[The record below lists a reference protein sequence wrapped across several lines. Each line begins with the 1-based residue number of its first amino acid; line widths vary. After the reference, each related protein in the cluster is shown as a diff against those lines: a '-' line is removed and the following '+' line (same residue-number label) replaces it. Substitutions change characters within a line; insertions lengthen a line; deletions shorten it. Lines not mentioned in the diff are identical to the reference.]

1 MKILIPTV
9 DYPPIEGGIATV
21 ALQLARQLTTMGHE
35 VTVVAPNVQNEQ
47 LVEDALDT
55 MKVIR
60 FDGYEWGW
68 FRFFPLFRKTWPL
81 AKETD
86 LILAINIGYGGI
98 IARLAK
104 LFYKKRYAVF
114 AYAYEFLKFRHTPML
129 RGLLRNVYCRAEITV
144 AISRF
149 TRRNLEDFGVPH
161 DHISVILPGAN
172 LPALIS
178 EDAVQKI
185 RMRFGLSNAKII
197 LAVGRFIPRKGH
209 ITLVTAL
216 PEICEHCPNTHL
228 VMVGRGPCREE
239 SLEKAQAMGI
249 EGQVHCPGYLPDA
262 DLAAL
267 YQTCDVFALPTGE
280 DEHGQVEGF
289 GLVFTEAHAHGKPV
303 VAGLSGGVADAIIDG
318 ETGILIKPGNP
329 HALAQAIVSLLND
342 LHRARRMGEA
352 GRKRVRTELNWQEF
366 TTRVLASIETPPS
379 LTK

>member
-21 ALQLARQLTTMGHE
+21 ALQLARQLTAMGHE
-35 VTVVAPNVQNEQ
+35 VIVVAPNVQNERP
-47 LVEDALDT
+47 VDDALNT
-55 MKVIR
+55 AKVIR

-81 AKETD
+81 IKETD
-86 LILAINIGYGGI
+86 LILAINISYGGI

-104 LFYKKRYAVF
+104 LIYKKRYVVF
-114 AYAYEFLKFRHTPML
+114 AYAYEFLKFKHTPIL
-129 RGLLRNVYCRAEITV
+129 RGLLRNVYRCAETTV

-172 LPALIS
+172 LPTPIH
-178 EDAVQKI
+178 EDAIQKI
-185 RMRFGLSNAKII
+185 RTRFGLGDSKII

-239 SLEKAQAMGI
+239 CLEKAKAMGI
-249 EGQVHCPGYLPDA
+249 EGQVHCPGYLPEA
-262 DLAAL
+262 DLTAL
-267 YQTCDVFALPTGE
+267 YQTCDVFALPNDE

-289 GLVFTEAHAHGKPV
+289 GLVFAEAHAFGKPV
-303 VAGLSGGVADAIIDG
+303 VAGLSGGVTDAVLDG
-318 ETGILIKPGNP
+318 ETGLLLKPGEP

-342 LHRARRMGEA
+342 PHRARHMGEA
-352 GRKRVRTELNWQEF
+352 GRKRVQTELNWQEF
-366 TTRVLASIETPPS
+366 TKRVLASIETPLLFTS
-379 LTK
+379 